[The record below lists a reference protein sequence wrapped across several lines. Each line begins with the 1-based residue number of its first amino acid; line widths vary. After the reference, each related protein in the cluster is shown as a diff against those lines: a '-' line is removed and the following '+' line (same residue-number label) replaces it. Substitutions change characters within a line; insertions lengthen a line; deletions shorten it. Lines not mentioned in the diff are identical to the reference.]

1 MCAWSMIVL
10 QGRVHNHL
18 TRIPC
23 TDTPHT
29 IRCSVDSEP
38 RYNIEYRTQQECQ
51 DACTK
56 QVVGC
61 NAVNYAP
68 ADVGKRYVLFGS
80 KWEDAQPAPTD
91 IYTQTHARIH
101 MQGKEGPMRIF
112 ILRPGLQ
119 ILQGETFQCLDIQGT
134 AVKIRW
140 LEASWYDE
148 SR

>member
-1 MCAWSMIVL
+1 MIVL

-68 ADVGKRYVLFGS
+68 ADVGKRYVLLGS
-80 KWEDAQPAPTD
+80 KWEDTQPAPTD
-91 IYTQTHARIH
+91 MYTHARARAHTHAGYGWVNVNFYIVA
-101 MQGKEGPMRIF
+101 GIF
-112 ILRPGLQ
+112 IVS
-119 ILQGETFQCLDIQGT
+119 GENISMPSYTMD
-134 AVKIRW
+134 R
-140 LEASWYDE
+140 
-148 SR
+148 R